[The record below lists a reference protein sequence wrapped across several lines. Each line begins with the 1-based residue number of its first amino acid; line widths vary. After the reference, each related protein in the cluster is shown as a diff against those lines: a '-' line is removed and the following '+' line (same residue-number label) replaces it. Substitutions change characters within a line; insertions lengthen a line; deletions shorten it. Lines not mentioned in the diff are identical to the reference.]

1 MHEIMEQFGMAV
13 LQMTAVVGV
22 AAVLFNCVGDG
33 GTLSLIVA
41 EYMKSI
47 CG

>member
-1 MHEIMEQFGMAV
+1 MNEIMEQFGMAV
-13 LQMTAVVGV
+13 LQIAAVVGV
-22 AAVLFNCVGDG
+22 VAVLFNCVSDN

-41 EYMKSI
+41 DYMKSI

>member
-1 MHEIMEQFGMAV
+1 MYEIMEQFGMAV
-13 LQMTAVVGV
+13 LQIAAVVGV
-22 AAVLFNCVGDG
+22 VAILFNCVGDG

>member
-1 MHEIMEQFGMAV
+1 MHEVMEQFGMAV
-13 LQMTAVVGV
+13 LQIAAVVGV
-22 AAVLFNCVGDG
+22 VAVLFNCVGDG

-41 EYMKSI
+41 EYMKGI

>member
-1 MHEIMEQFGMAV
+1 MHEVMEQFGMTV
-13 LQMTAVVGV
+13 LQIAAVVGV
-22 AAVLFNCVGDG
+22 VAVLFNFVGDN

-41 EYMKSI
+41 DYMKSI

>member
-13 LQMTAVVGV
+13 LQMAAVVGV
-22 AAVLFNCVGDG
+22 VAVLFNCLGEG

>member
-13 LQMTAVVGV
+13 LQMAAVVGV
-22 AAVLFNCVGDG
+22 VVVLFNCVGDG

-41 EYMKSI
+41 EYMKGI